1 MIKKISDIFYSIKL
15 INLFIQMIIFIQ
27 MIKSHLAKPV
37 NNGIVIDNDGK

>member
-1 MIKKISDIFYSIKL
+1 MIKKISDIFIVS
-15 INLFIQMIIFIQ
+15 NLFIYFIQ